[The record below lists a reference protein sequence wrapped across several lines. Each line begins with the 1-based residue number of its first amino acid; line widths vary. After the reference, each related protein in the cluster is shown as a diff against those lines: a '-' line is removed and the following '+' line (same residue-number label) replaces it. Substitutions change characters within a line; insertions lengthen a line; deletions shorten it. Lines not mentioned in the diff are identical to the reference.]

1 MKMKKLIC
9 FILCLSI
16 CLAACLSACAE
27 QADERELRLAA
38 YRERLKR
45 CISAPLPDGERPIS
59 ARRRAR
65 RRKTALPCAMWMAM
79 ARRS

>member
-38 YRERLKR
+38 YREALETLYQQHRY
-45 CISAPLPDGERPIS
+45 PDG
-59 ARRRAR
+59 
-65 RRKTALPCAMWMAM
+65 
-79 ARRS
+79 